1 MLLNVKSVAQACQRI
16 CKGQPFQRWRAS
28 FDKVLLLL
36 PEPGPKEP
44 YEISS
49 DVQKKYESF
58 LLNSSRDSV
67 FYFNH

>member
-16 CKGQPFQRWRAS
+16 CKGHPIQRWRAS

-44 YEISS
+44 HEISS
-49 DVQKKYESF
+49 DVQKK
-58 LLNSSRDSV
+58 
-67 FYFNH
+67 